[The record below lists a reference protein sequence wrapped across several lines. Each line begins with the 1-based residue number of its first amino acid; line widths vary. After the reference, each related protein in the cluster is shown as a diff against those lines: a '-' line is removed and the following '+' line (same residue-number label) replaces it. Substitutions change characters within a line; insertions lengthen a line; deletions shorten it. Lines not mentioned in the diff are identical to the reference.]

1 MGEAVMGE
9 APSSNGANDGRA
21 PGRRA
26 RHDETRGQT
35 SSMAN
40 SLLAV
45 CLHMKISRVRA
56 FHPHAITAR
65 PA

>member
-35 SSMAN
+35 ASMAN

-45 CLHMKISRVRA
+45 CLNKKSRVRA

>member
-35 SSMAN
+35 PMAN

-45 CLHMKISRVRA
+45 CLHMKKSRVRA